1 MSNAQGPQSETR
13 VIMAH
18 AGTVLAGQL
27 AIMAFSVA
35 DTLIAGRYSQASLAA
50 LSIGSS
56 IYISIYVALNGM
68 MQALLPVWAQLRGA
82 EQFTQVGRSVRQA
95 LYLCGAAIVLGVLA
109 LLYPDPWL
117 EWTEVPAAL
126 QAEVRSY
133 LQVLAWAV
141 APSLL
146 FRMYST
152 LNQSLGMPRLVTW
165 LQVAGLCLKVPLSI
179 AFTFGVA
186 GLPAQGAVGCAWA
199 TLLVNMAMLCMG
211 LYLLRTQDVYRVY
224 RLWQPMERPD
234 LKAIQ
239 QFLRLGV
246 PAGLSIMVE
255 ITSFTLM
262 ALFIAR
268 MGVEATAGH
277 QIAATWAGVL
287 YMIPLALGI
296 ASSSRVGFWL
306 GANNPRQVRRAM
318 KTGLAL
324 SAAMAASC
332 CLALWL
338 GKAALA
344 HAFTTD
350 PEVAAIAVGL
360 LGWVVVYHF
369 VDAIQTVC
377 AFLLRCFQITLL
389 PLAIYCALL
398 WGMGLGGGYVW
409 AYQGIG
415 QQAAR
420 PLPDSFWLTST
431 AALAVV
437 TLLFLGL
444 TYRAVKHQSGGV
456 RHSEK
461 SI

>member
-1 MSNAQGPQSETR
+1 MNANSPQRSESR
-13 VIMAH
+13 IIIAH
-18 AGTVLAGQL
+18 AGTVLTGQM

-35 DTLIAGRYSQASLAA
+35 DTLIAGRYAQTSLAA

-82 EQFTQVGRSVRQA
+82 EQHAQVGRSVRQA
-95 LYLCGAAIVLGVLA
+95 LYLCGAAITLGVLA
-109 LLYPDPWL
+109 LVFPDPWL

-126 QAEVRSY
+126 QTEVRNY
-133 LQVLAWAV
+133 LRVLAWAV

-165 LQVAGLCLKVPLSI
+165 LQVAGLALKVPLSI

-199 TLLVNMAMLCMG
+199 TLVVNLAMLGMG
-211 LYLLRTQDVYRVY
+211 LYLLRTQAVYRVY
-224 RLWQPMERPD
+224 RLWQPMERPNAQV
-234 LKAIQ
+234 LQ
-239 QFLRLGV
+239 HFLRLGV

-268 MGVEATAGH
+268 MGVAATAAH

-296 ASSSRVGFWL
+296 ASSSRVGFWQ
-306 GANNPRQVRRAM
+306 GAHQPAKVRRAM
-318 KTGLAL
+318 RTGLAL
-324 SAAMAASC
+324 SATLAAC
-332 CLALWL
+332 CSLALWL
-338 GKAALA
+338 GKDSLA
-344 HAFTTD
+344 RAFTTD
-350 PEVAAIAVGL
+350 PEVARIAAAL
-360 LGWVVVYHF
+360 LGWVVIYHGF
-369 VDAIQTVC
+369 DAVQTVC

-389 PLAIYCALL
+389 PLLIYSVLL
-398 WGMGLGGGYVW
+398 WGVGLGGGYLW
-409 AYQGIG
+409 AYQGLG
-415 QQAAR
+415 TQAANLQ
-420 PLPDSFWLTST
+420 PNSFWFTST

-437 TLLFLGL
+437 MLLFLGL
-444 TYRAVKHQSGGV
+444 TYRAAPATSHTA
-456 RHSEK
+456 R
-461 SI
+461 

>member
-1 MSNAQGPQSETR
+1 MSAAQGQRSETLT
-13 VIMAH
+13 ILAH
-18 AGTVLAGQL
+18 AGTVLTGQL

-68 MQALLPVWAQLRGA
+68 MQALLPVWAQLRGG
-82 EQFTQVGRSVRQA
+82 EQFTEVGRSVRQA
-95 LYLCGAAIVLGVLA
+95 LYLCGAAIAVGVLA

-117 EWTEVPAAL
+117 QWTEVPAAL

-133 LQVLAWAV
+133 LRVLAWAV

-165 LQVAGLCLKVPLSI
+165 LQVGGLCLKVPLSI

-199 TLLVNMAMLCMG
+199 TLIVNFAMLSMG
-211 LYLLRTQDVYRVY
+211 LYWLRTQEVYQVY
-224 RLWQPMERPD
+224 RLWRPMERPD
-234 LKAIQ
+234 FKTLLT
-239 QFLRLGV
+239 FLRLGV

-268 MGVEATAGH
+268 MGVEATAAH

-306 GANNPRQVRRAM
+306 GARDPRQVRQAM
-318 KTGLAL
+318 TTGLAL
-324 SAAMAASC
+324 SAGFAAAC
-332 CLALWL
+332 CSALWM
-338 GKAALA
+338 GKGWLA

-350 PEVAAIAVGL
+350 TEVAAIAVGL
-360 LGWVVVYHF
+360 LGWVVLYHF
-369 VDAIQTVC
+369 VDALQTVC
-377 AFLLRCFQITLL
+377 AFLLRCFEITFL
-389 PLAIYCALL
+389 PLAIYGVLL
-398 WGMGLGGGYVW
+398 WGMGLGGGYLW
-409 AYQGIG
+409 AYHGIG
-415 QQAAR
+415 PHAAT
-420 PLPDSFWLTST
+420 PLPNSFWLTST
-431 AALAVV
+431 AALGVV

-444 TYRAVKHQSGGV
+444 TYWAAQARPGSRSSHTA
-456 RHSEK
+456 
-461 SI
+461 

>member
-1 MSNAQGPQSETR
+1 MSRTTRSAAQSETR
-13 VIMAH
+13 IIMAH

-27 AIMAFSVA
+27 AVMAFSVA

-82 EQFTQVGRSVRQA
+82 EQFSEVGRSVRQA

-117 EWTEVPAAL
+117 EWTQVPAAL

-133 LQVLAWAV
+133 LHVLAWAV

-165 LQVAGLCLKVPLSI
+165 LQVGGLCLKVPLSI
-179 AFTFGVA
+179 AFTFGIA
-186 GLPAQGAVGCAWA
+186 ELPAQGAVGCAWA
-199 TLLVNMAMLCMG
+199 TLVVNIAMLSMG
-211 LYLLRTQDVYRVY
+211 LHLLRTQEVYRVY

-234 LKAIQ
+234 VKAIQ
-239 QFLRLGV
+239 KFLLLGV

-318 KTGLAL
+318 KTGLVL
-324 SAAMAASC
+324 SAALAASC
-332 CLALWL
+332 CLALWW

-344 HAFTTD
+344 NAFTTD
-350 PEVAAIAVGL
+350 PEVATIAIGL
-360 LGWVVVYHF
+360 LGWVVLYHF

-389 PLAIYCALL
+389 PLTIYCALL

-409 AYQGIG
+409 AYRGLGLQV
-415 QQAAR
+415 AR
-420 PLPDSFWLTST
+420 PQPDSFWLTST

-444 TYRAVKHQSGGV
+444 SYQAAPTKT
-456 RHSEK
+456 RHR
-461 SI
+461 

>member
-1 MSNAQGPQSETR
+1 MSRTTRSAAQSETR
-13 VIMAH
+13 IIMAH

-82 EQFTQVGRSVRQA
+82 EQFSEVGRSVRQA
-95 LYLCGAAIVLGVLA
+95 LYLCGAVIVLGVLA

-117 EWTEVPAAL
+117 EWTQVPAAL

-133 LQVLAWAV
+133 LHVLAWAV

-179 AFTFGVA
+179 AFTFGIA
-186 GLPAQGAVGCAWA
+186 ELPAQGAVGCAWA
-199 TLLVNMAMLCMG
+199 TLVVNIAMLSMG
-211 LYLLRTQDVYRVY
+211 LYLLRTQEVYRVY

-234 LKAIQ
+234 VKAIQ
-239 QFLRLGV
+239 KFLLLGV

-318 KTGLAL
+318 KTGLVL
-324 SAAMAASC
+324 SAALAASC
-332 CLALWL
+332 CLALWW

-344 HAFTTD
+344 NAFTTD
-350 PEVAAIAVGL
+350 PEVASIAIGL

-389 PLAIYCALL
+389 PLVIYCTLL
-398 WGMGLGGGYVW
+398 WGMGLGGGYLW
-409 AYQGIG
+409 AYHGIG
-415 QQAAR
+415 EQAAR
-420 PLPDSFWLTST
+420 PKPNSFWLTST
-431 AALAVV
+431 AALTVV

-444 TYRAVKHQSGGV
+444 TYRAA
-456 RHSEK
+456 RTK
-461 SI
+461 S

>member
-1 MSNAQGPQSETR
+1 
-13 VIMAH
+13 MAH

-68 MQALLPVWAQLRGA
+68 MQAMLPVWAQLRGA

-95 LYLCGAAIVLGVLA
+95 MYLCGAAIGLGVLA

-117 EWTEVPAAL
+117 QWTEVPAAL

-179 AFTFGVA
+179 AFTFGIA

-199 TLLVNMAMLCMG
+199 TLVVNISMLCMG
-211 LYLLRTQDVYRVY
+211 LYLLRTQEVYRIY
-224 RLWQPMERPD
+224 HLWRPLERPD

-239 QFLRLGV
+239 HFLRLGV

-318 KTGLAL
+318 KTGLRL
-324 SAAMAASC
+324 SAAMAATC

-338 GKAALA
+338 GKATVA
-344 HAFTTD
+344 HAFTAD
-350 PEVAAIAVGL
+350 PEVATIAVGL

-377 AFLLRCFQITLL
+377 AFLLRCFQITML

-398 WGMGLGGGYVW
+398 WGLGLGGGYIW
-409 AYQGIG
+409 AYHGMG
-415 QQAAR
+415 GQAAS
-420 PLPDSFWLTST
+420 PQPNSFWLTST

-437 TLLFLGL
+437 MMLFLGL
-444 TYRAVKHQSGGV
+444 TYRAARKNS
-456 RHSEK
+456 
-461 SI
+461 

>member
-1 MSNAQGPQSETR
+1 ML
-13 VIMAH
+13 H

-35 DTLIAGRYSQASLAA
+35 DTLIAGRYAQTSLAA

-68 MQALLPVWAQLRGA
+68 LQALLPVWAQLRGG
-82 EQFTQVGRSVRQA
+82 EQFAQVGRSVRQA
-95 LYLCGAAIVLGVLA
+95 LYVCGAASALGIGA

-133 LQVLAWAV
+133 LHVLAFAV

-199 TLLVNMAMLCMG
+199 TLVVNFAMLGMG
-211 LYLLRTQDVYRVY
+211 LYLLRTQDVYTAY

-234 LKAIQ
+234 RQAIGK
-239 QFLRLGV
+239 FLQLGV

-268 MGVEATAGH
+268 MGVEATAAH
-277 QIAATWAGVL
+277 QIAATGAGVL

-306 GANNPRQVRRAM
+306 GANRPRQVRRVM

-324 SAAMAASC
+324 SAALAAIC
-332 CLALWL
+332 CLALWC
-338 GKAALA
+338 GKAVFAQ
-344 HAFTTD
+344 AFTAD

-369 VDAIQTVC
+369 IDAIQTVC
-377 AFLLRCFQITLL
+377 VYLLRCFEITLM

-409 AYQGIG
+409 AYHGIG
-415 QQAAR
+415 GLAAN
-420 PLPDSFWLTST
+420 PQPSSFWIASA
-431 AALAVV
+431 AALGWVM
-437 TLLFLGL
+437 LLFLAL
-444 TYRAVKHQSGGV
+444 TYRAARKTSMKT
-456 RHSEK
+456 SL
-461 SI
+461 

>member
-1 MSNAQGPQSETR
+1 LSRTSRSVAQSETR
-13 VIMAH
+13 IIMAH

-82 EQFTQVGRSVRQA
+82 EQFTEVGRSVRQA
-95 LYLCGAAIVLGVLA
+95 LYVCGTAITLGVLA

-146 FRMYST
+146 FRLYST

-179 AFTFGVA
+179 AFTFGI

-199 TLLVNMAMLCMG
+199 TLLVNIAMLCMG
-211 LYLLRTQDVYRVY
+211 LYLLRTQDVYRIY

-234 LKAIQ
+234 VKAIQ
-239 QFLRLGV
+239 KFLQLGV

-306 GANNPRQVRRAM
+306 GANSPRQVRRAM
-318 KTGLAL
+318 KTGLVL
-324 SAAMAASC
+324 SVVMAASC
-332 CLALWL
+332 CLALWWC
-338 GKAALA
+338 KAALA
-344 HAFTTD
+344 KAFTTD
-350 PEVAAIAVGL
+350 PEVATIAVGL

-389 PLAIYCALL
+389 PLVIYCALL
-398 WGMGLGGGYVW
+398 WGMGLGGGYIW
-409 AYQGIG
+409 AYHGLG
-415 QQAAR
+415 LQAAS
-420 PLPDSFWLTST
+420 PQPDSFWLTST
-431 AALAVV
+431 IALAVV

-444 TYRAVKHQSGGV
+444 TYRAAPTKPL
-456 RHSEK
+456 RA
-461 SI
+461 

>member
-1 MSNAQGPQSETR
+1 MSPQPHQRSETLT
-13 VIMAH
+13 ILAH
-18 AGTVLAGQL
+18 GGTVLAGQM

-35 DTLIAGRYSQASLAA
+35 DTVIAGRYSQASLAA

-82 EQFTQVGRSVRQA
+82 EQFAEVGRSVRQA
-95 LYLCGAAIVLGVLA
+95 LYVCGVAIFLGVLA

-117 EWTEVPAAL
+117 EWTEVPMAL

-133 LQVLAWAV
+133 LHVLAWAV

-165 LQVAGLCLKVPLSI
+165 LQVAGLGLKVPLSI
-179 AFTFGVA
+179 AFTFGA
-186 GLPAQGAVGCAWA
+186 FGLPAQGAVGCAWA
-199 TLLVNMAMLCMG
+199 TLIVNMFMLLLG
-211 LYLLRTQDVYRVY
+211 LYLLRTQDVYTVY
-224 RLWQPMERPD
+224 RLWRPMERPD
-234 LKAIQ
+234 FRAIQ
-239 QFLRLGV
+239 KFLQLGV
-246 PAGLSIMVE
+246 PAALSIMVE
-255 ITSFTLM
+255 ITSFTFM

-277 QIAATWAGVL
+277 QIAATMAGVL

-306 GANNPRQVRRAM
+306 GAQNSRQVRRAM

-324 SAAMAASC
+324 CTALAAIC

-338 GKAALA
+338 LKAELA
-344 HAFTTD
+344 QAFTTD
-350 PEVAAIAVGL
+350 PQVVQIAVGL
-360 LGWVVVYHF
+360 LSWVVIFHF
-369 VDAIQTVC
+369 FDALQTMC
-377 AFLLRCFQITLL
+377 AYLMRCFQITLL
-389 PLAIYCALL
+389 PLVIYSVLL
-398 WGMGLGGGYVW
+398 WGLGLGGGYLW
-409 AYQGIG
+409 AYRGLGPQESM
-415 QQAAR
+415 
-420 PLPDSFWLTST
+420 PMPDNFWITST
-431 AALAVV
+431 IALGSV

-444 TYRAVKHQSGGV
+444 TYRAAQKTLSL
-456 RHSEK
+456 R
-461 SI
+461 

>member
-1 MSNAQGPQSETR
+1 MSRTTRSAAQSETR
-13 VIMAH
+13 IIMAH

-35 DTLIAGRYSQASLAA
+35 YTLIAGRYSQASLAA

-82 EQFTQVGRSVRQA
+82 EQFSEVGRSVRQA

-117 EWTEVPAAL
+117 EWTQVPAAL

-133 LQVLAWAV
+133 LHVLAWAV

-165 LQVAGLCLKVPLSI
+165 LQVGGLCLKVPLSI
-179 AFTFGVA
+179 AFTFGIA
-186 GLPAQGAVGCAWA
+186 ELPAQGAVGCAWA
-199 TLLVNMAMLCMG
+199 TLVVNIAMLSMG
-211 LYLLRTQDVYRVY
+211 LHLLRTQEVYRVY

-234 LKAIQ
+234 VKAIQ
-239 QFLRLGV
+239 KFLLLGV

-306 GANNPRQVRRAM
+306 GANNPCQVRRAM
-318 KTGLAL
+318 KTGLVL
-324 SAAMAASC
+324 SAALAASC
-332 CLALWL
+332 CLALWW

-344 HAFTTD
+344 NAFTTD
-350 PEVAAIAVGL
+350 PEVASIAIGL

-369 VDAIQTVC
+369 VDALQTVC
-377 AFLLRCFQITLL
+377 AFLLRCSQITLL
-389 PLAIYCALL
+389 PLVIYTR
-398 WGMGLGGGYVW
+398 GG
-409 AYQGIG
+409 
-415 QQAAR
+415 R
-420 PLPDSFWLTST
+420 
-431 AALAVV
+431 
-437 TLLFLGL
+437 
-444 TYRAVKHQSGGV
+444 
-456 RHSEK
+456 
-461 SI
+461 

>member
-1 MSNAQGPQSETR
+1 MR

-35 DTLIAGRYSQASLAA
+35 DTLIAGRYAQTALAA
-50 LSIGSS
+50 LSIGSA

-68 MQALLPVWAQLRGA
+68 LQALLPVWAQLRGA
-82 EQFTQVGRSVRQA
+82 EQFAQVGRSVRQA
-95 LYLCGAAIVLGVLA
+95 LYVCSAAIVLGVLA

-117 EWTEVPAAL
+117 QWTEVPAAL

-179 AFTFGVA
+179 AFTFGTL

-199 TLLVNMAMLCMG
+199 TLVVNLFMLCMG
-211 LYLLRTQDVYRVY
+211 VYLLRTQDVYRVY
-224 RLWQPMERPD
+224 GLWLPMERPD
-234 LKAIQ
+234 LKAIGK
-239 QFLRLGV
+239 FLRLGV

-268 MGVEATAGH
+268 MGVEATAAH

-306 GANNPRQVRRAM
+306 GAHNPRQVRRAM
-318 KTGLAL
+318 TTGLAI
-324 SAAMAASC
+324 SAALAAIC

-338 GKAALA
+338 GKTMLA
-344 HAFTTD
+344 QAFTAD
-350 PEVAAIAVGL
+350 PQVAAIAVGL
-360 LGWVVVYHF
+360 LGWVALYHF
-369 VDAIQTVC
+369 VDAVQTVC
-377 AFLLRCFQITLL
+377 AFLLRCFQITLM

-398 WGMGLGGGYVW
+398 WGVGLGGGYLW
-409 AYQGIG
+409 AYHGAG
-415 QQAAR
+415 QHAAM
-420 PLPDSFWLTST
+420 PQPHSFWLTST

-437 TLLFLGL
+437 ALLFLGL
-444 TYRAVKHQSGGV
+444 TYRAFK
-456 RHSEK
+456 K
-461 SI
+461 SQIT

>member
-1 MSNAQGPQSETR
+1 
-13 VIMAH
+13 MAH

-82 EQFTQVGRSVRQA
+82 EQFTEVGRSVRQA
-95 LYLCGAAIVLGVLA
+95 LYVCGAAILLGVWA
-109 LLYPDPWL
+109 LLYPEPWL

-133 LQVLAWAV
+133 LHVLAWAV

-152 LNQSLGMPRLVTW
+152 LNQSLGMPRLVTG

-179 AFTFGVA
+179 AFTFGIA

-199 TLLVNMAMLCMG
+199 TLLVNISMLCMG

-234 LKAIQ
+234 VRAIQ
-239 QFLRLGV
+239 KFLQLGV

-306 GANNPRQVRRAM
+306 GAKNPRQVRRAM

-324 SAAMAASC
+324 SASLAASC
-332 CLALWL
+332 CLVLWW

-350 PEVAAIAVGL
+350 PEVASIAIGL

-389 PLAIYCALL
+389 PLAIYCTLL

-409 AYQGIG
+409 AYRGLG
-415 QQAAR
+415 VQAAR
-420 PLPDSFWLTST
+420 PQPDSFWLTST

-444 TYRAVKHQSGGV
+444 TYQAARK
-456 RHSEK
+456 K
-461 SI
+461 SRPQA

>member
-1 MSNAQGPQSETR
+1 
-13 VIMAH
+13 
-18 AGTVLAGQL
+18 
-27 AIMAFSVA
+27 
-35 DTLIAGRYSQASLAA
+35 
-50 LSIGSS
+50 
-56 IYISIYVALNGM
+56 
-68 MQALLPVWAQLRGA
+68 
-82 EQFTQVGRSVRQA
+82 
-95 LYLCGAAIVLGVLA
+95 
-109 LLYPDPWL
+109 
-117 EWTEVPAAL
+117 
-126 QAEVRSY
+126 
-133 LQVLAWAV
+133 
-141 APSLL
+141 
-146 FRMYST
+146 
-152 LNQSLGMPRLVTW
+152 
-165 LQVAGLCLKVPLSI
+165 
-179 AFTFGVA
+179 
-186 GLPAQGAVGCAWA
+186 
-199 TLLVNMAMLCMG
+199 
-211 LYLLRTQDVYRVY
+211 
-224 RLWQPMERPD
+224 
-234 LKAIQ
+234 
-239 QFLRLGV
+239 
-246 PAGLSIMVE
+246 MVE

-324 SAAMAASC
+324 SAVMAASC
-332 CLALWL
+332 CLALWI

-344 HAFTTD
+344 KAFTTD
-350 PEVAAIAVGL
+350 SEVATIAVGL

-409 AYQGIG
+409 AYRGLGLQV
-415 QQAAR
+415 AR
-420 PLPDSFWLTST
+420 PQPDSFWLTST

-444 TYRAVKHQSGGV
+444 TYQAAPTKTARA
-456 RHSEK
+456 
-461 SI
+461 

>member
-1 MSNAQGPQSETR
+1 MSTAQGQRSETR
-13 VIMAH
+13 IILAH
-18 AGTVLAGQL
+18 AGTVLTGQL

-68 MQALLPVWAQLRGA
+68 MQALLPVWAQLRGG
-82 EQFTQVGRSVRQA
+82 EQFTEVGRSVRQA
-95 LYLCGAAIVLGVLA
+95 LYLCGAAIALGVWA
-109 LLYPDPWL
+109 LLCPDPWL
-117 EWTEVPAAL
+117 QWTEVPDAL

-133 LQVLAWAV
+133 LKVLAWAV

-179 AFTFGVA
+179 AFTFGIA

-199 TLLVNMAMLCMG
+199 TLIVNFAMLSMG

-224 RLWQPMERPD
+224 RLWRPMERPD
-234 LKAIQ
+234 CKTLLT
-239 QFLRLGV
+239 FLRLGV

-306 GANNPRQVRRAM
+306 GAHKPRMVRQAM
-318 KTGLAL
+318 KKGLAL
-324 SAAMAASC
+324 SAGLAAAC
-332 CLALWL
+332 CGALWM
-338 GKAALA
+338 GKGWLA

-369 VDAIQTVC
+369 VDALQTVC

-409 AYQGIG
+409 AYHGLG
-415 QQAAR
+415 PHAAA
-420 PLPDSFWLTST
+420 PLPNSFWLTST

-444 TYRAVKHQSGGV
+444 TYRAAPHRS
-456 RHSEK
+456 
-461 SI
+461 